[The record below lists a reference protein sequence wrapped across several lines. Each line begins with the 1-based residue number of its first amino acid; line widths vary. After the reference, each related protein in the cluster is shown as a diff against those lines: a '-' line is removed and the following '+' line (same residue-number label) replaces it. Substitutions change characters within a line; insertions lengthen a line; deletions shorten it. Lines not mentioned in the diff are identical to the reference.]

1 MIVVWELEWR
11 ILDDWDSR
19 QQLHT
24 ITHIRTQYRIHL
36 WGGTTGM
43 LRKNITCNVN
53 TMRLACAPG
62 ATEALLPHGEAI
74 MCVEFDRSGCH
85 CCDLLSPFS
94 LRPERRQI
102 AQAEPSTAASLKSP
116 RSTVEVRI
124 VKHALLCSHALLLAT
139 SLLYLFLLS
148 RCATRFCCLV

>member
-1 MIVVWELEWR
+1 
-11 ILDDWDSR
+11 
-19 QQLHT
+19 
-24 ITHIRTQYRIHL
+24 
-36 WGGTTGM
+36 M

-74 MCVEFDRSGCH
+74 MCVGIDRSGCH

-94 LRPERRQI
+94 LRPQRRQI
-102 AQAEPSTAASLKSP
+102 AQAEPSTAVSLKSP

-148 RCATRFCCLV
+148 RFATRFCCCCVWSKSIFLPCISSSVSPSVFFLDCQSLSSLTIFSP